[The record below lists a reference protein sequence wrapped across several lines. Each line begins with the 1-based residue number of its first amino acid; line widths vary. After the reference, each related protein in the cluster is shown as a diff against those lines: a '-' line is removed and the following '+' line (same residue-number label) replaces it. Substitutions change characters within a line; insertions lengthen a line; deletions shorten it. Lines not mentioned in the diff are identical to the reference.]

1 MDDVADEQDKEG
13 YVHDET
19 GGFDGALGFVDER
32 GTVVEVPHGL
42 GSVGSI
48 KLNYSKG
55 IFLWSLY

>member
-1 MDDVADEQDKEG
+1 MDDVADEEDKEG

-32 GTVVEVPHGL
+32 GAVVEVPHGL
-42 GSVGSI
+42 GLVGSI

-55 IFLWSLY
+55 IFL